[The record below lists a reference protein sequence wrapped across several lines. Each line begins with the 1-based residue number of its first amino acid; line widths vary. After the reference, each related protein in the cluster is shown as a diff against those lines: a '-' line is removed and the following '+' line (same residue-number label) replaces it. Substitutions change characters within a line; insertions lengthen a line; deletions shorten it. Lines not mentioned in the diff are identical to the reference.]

1 MITKKEVQH
10 LAKLAQLRLTKK
22 EIEKLH
28 KDLVATLTYV
38 KKLEELNVEK
48 VLPTSHPIKL
58 ENVMREDEPKEREL
72 REVNDLIKMAPKK
85 KESYVRTKRILSF

>member
-58 ENVMREDEPKEREL
+58 ENVMREDEPRAREL
-72 REVNDLIKMAPKK
+72 REVNDLIEMAPKK
-85 KESYVRTKRILSF
+85 KESYVKTKRILFI